1 MCVVLLFQ
9 RGSVAPT
16 LSSRMVPNSSLLPL
30 LSQAILSLHSLTT
43 LSTLPQYT
51 SHSRSLSCTCTT
63 VPSGCL
69 RGGVCEEGGGV
80 CGEGGRKCEVG
91 VHESR
96 SHVTLY

>member
-1 MCVVLLFQ
+1 MCVALLFQ
-9 RGSVAPT
+9 RGRVGPT

-69 RGGVCEEGGGV
+69 RGECVGRKGRK
-80 CGEGGRKCEVG
+80 GEGGSVRWGC
-91 VHESR
+91 R
-96 SHVTLY
+96 SHVTVY